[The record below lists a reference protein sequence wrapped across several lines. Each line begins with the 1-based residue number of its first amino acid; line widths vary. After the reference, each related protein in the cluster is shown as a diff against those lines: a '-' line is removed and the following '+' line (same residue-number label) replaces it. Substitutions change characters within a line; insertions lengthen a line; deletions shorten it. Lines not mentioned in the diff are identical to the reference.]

1 MQRTGN
7 LIITRRRHE
16 AFRIG
21 ESVRVTVVRIDG
33 ERVTLA
39 IEAPTC
45 VTVLRCELDKHGAD
59 LTEPP
64 SIG

>member
-1 MQRTGN
+1 MQRMGN
-7 LIITRRRHE
+7 LVISRRRHE
-16 AFRIG
+16 SFNIG
-21 ESVRVTVVRIDG
+21 ESIKVTIVRIDG
-33 ERVTLA
+33 DRVRLA

-64 SIG
+64 SVG